1 MREKAPDALPYT
13 LPLEIFQSKKT
24 ISSRGCLFKCQKHF
38 LKMNRDEK
46 IENFYSSRKWRKC
59 RKIFL
64 EDKNNL
70 CEICLEKGLIVPAEH
85 VHHKIPI
92 TSENVNDPTITLNH
106 ENLMALCEN
115 CHQEQHRKKRWRCAP
130 DGRVIF

>member
-1 MREKAPDALPYT
+1 
-13 LPLEIFQSKKT
+13 
-24 ISSRGCLFKCQKHF
+24 
-38 LKMNRDEK
+38 MNRDEK

-70 CEICLEKGLIVPAEH
+70 CEICLKKGLIVPAEH

-92 TSENVNDPTITLNH
+92 TSENVNDPAITLNH